1 MKTEVR
7 NLFIGFFF
15 HLLRC
20 ERLESFFLIDDVIR
34 KKRKMK
40 FKKIA
45 MLAATTF
52 AVFSAVPHISADT
65 NVQKVI
71 DETYVKPDYVLGYSL
86 DQSQIEQTLNL
97 LNYDSAKDKKEW
109 KTMTPDVYSSIMN
122 VANDDSLE
130 LYSSV
135 KLQKLGKNKALEVN
149 IVTPQ
154 NITKVTAD
162 MYRNAAATLGLE
174 HAQITVASPV
184 QVTGES
190 ALAGIYYSLEKNG
203 AKVSQE
209 IKDLA
214 QEELTTLSGIN
225 EENAGKKNFDADK
238 LNVSLTDI
246 KTAVANAKNNKKDL
260 SKDDIQKIVEETLK
274 NYKLDGAMSSKQIN
288 LIINF
293 AVNLSKSS
301 VVSNK
306 NFTKTLTDLKDSIV
320 DKAGDTFNNINL
332 NFDTNAILKDSGNF
346 FTNAWNAIAG
356 FFGAIWNAIVKFFSG
371 LVG

>member
-1 MKTEVR
+1 
-7 NLFIGFFF
+7 
-15 HLLRC
+15 
-20 ERLESFFLIDDVIR
+20 
-34 KKRKMK
+34 MK

-45 MLAATTF
+45 MLAATAF
-52 AVFSAVPHISADT
+52 AVFSAVPHVSADT

-97 LNYDSAKDKKEW
+97 LNYDSEKDKKEW

-135 KLQKLGKNKALEVN
+135 KIQKLGKTKPLEVN

-209 IKDLA
+209 SKNLA
-214 QEELTTLSGIN
+214 QEELTTLAGIN

-238 LNVSLTDI
+238 LNVALTDI

-288 LIINF
+288 LIVNF

-332 NFDTNAILKDSGNF
+332 NFDANAILKDSGNF
-346 FTNAWNAIAG
+346 FTNVWNAIAG
-356 FFGAIWNAIVKFFSG
+356 FFVGIWNAIVKFFS
-371 LVG
+371 

>member
-1 MKTEVR
+1 MK
-7 NLFIGFFF
+7 
-15 HLLRC
+15 LR
-20 ERLESFFLIDDVIR
+20 
-34 KKRKMK
+34 
-40 FKKIA
+40 KIA
-45 MLAATTF
+45 LFVASTVAL
-52 AVFSAVPHISADT
+52 FSGIPHVSADS

-86 DQSQIEQTLNL
+86 DQMQIEQTLNL
-97 LNYDSAKDKKEW
+97 LNYDSSKDKEEW
-109 KTMTPDVYSSIMN
+109 KTMTPEVYSSIMN

-135 KLQKLGKNKALEVN
+135 NIQKLGKNKPLEVN

-162 MYRNAAATLGLE
+162 MYRNAAVTLGLE
-174 HAQITVASPV
+174 HAQITVASPI

-209 IKDLA
+209 SKDLA
-214 QEELTTLSGIN
+214 QEELTTLAGIN

-238 LNVSLTDI
+238 LNVALTDI
-246 KTAVANAKNNKKDL
+246 KTAVANAKQNNQDL
-260 SKDDIQKIVEETLK
+260 SKDDIRKIVEETLK
-274 NYKLDGAMSSKQIN
+274 NYKLDTTVTGDQIN
-288 LIINF
+288 LIVNF

-301 VVSNK
+301 VISSK
-306 NFTKTLTDLKDSIV
+306 SFTKTLTDLKNSIV
-320 DKAGDTFNNINL
+320 DKAGDTFNNINI
-332 NFDTNAILKDSGNF
+332 NFDTDSILKDSGNF
-346 FTNAWNAIAG
+346 FTNVWNAIAG
-356 FFGAIWNAIVKFFSG
+356 FFGAIWDMIVKFFSS

>member
-1 MKTEVR
+1 
-7 NLFIGFFF
+7 
-15 HLLRC
+15 
-20 ERLESFFLIDDVIR
+20 
-34 KKRKMK
+34 MK

-97 LNYDSAKDKKEW
+97 LNYDSEKDKKEW

-135 KLQKLGKNKALEVN
+135 KIQKLGKNKALEVN

-209 IKDLA
+209 NKNLA
-214 QEELTTLSGIN
+214 QEELTTLAGIN
-225 EENAGKKNFDADK
+225 EENTGKKNFDADK
-238 LNVSLTDI
+238 LNVALTDI
-246 KTAVANAKNNKKDL
+246 KTAVANAKNNKQDL

-332 NFDTNAILKDSGNF
+332 NFDANAILKDSGNF
-346 FTNAWNAIAG
+346 FTNVWNAIAG
-356 FFGAIWNAIVKFFSG
+356 FFVGIWNAIVKFFS
-371 LVG
+371 

>member
-20 ERLESFFLIDDVIR
+20 DRLESFFLIDDVIR

-135 KLQKLGKNKALEVN
+135 KIQKLGKNKALEVN

-209 IKDLA
+209 SKNLA

-238 LNVSLTDI
+238 LNVALTDI

>member
-1 MKTEVR
+1 MK
-7 NLFIGFFF
+7 
-15 HLLRC
+15 LR
-20 ERLESFFLIDDVIR
+20 
-34 KKRKMK
+34 
-40 FKKIA
+40 KIA
-45 MLAATTF
+45 LFVASTVAL
-52 AVFSAVPHISADT
+52 FSGIPHVSADS

-86 DQSQIEQTLNL
+86 DQMQIEQTLNL
-97 LNYDSAKDKKEW
+97 LNYDSSKDKEEW
-109 KTMTPDVYSSIMN
+109 KTMTPEVYSSIMN

-135 KLQKLGKNKALEVN
+135 KIQKLGKNKPLEVN

-162 MYRNAAATLGLE
+162 MYRNAAVTLGLE
-174 HAQITVASPV
+174 HAQITVASPI

-209 IKDLA
+209 SKDLA
-214 QEELTTLSGIN
+214 QEELTTLAGIN

-238 LNVSLTDI
+238 LNVALTDI
-246 KTAVANAKNNKKDL
+246 KTAVANAKQNNQDL
-260 SKDDIQKIVEETLK
+260 SKDDIRKIVEETLK
-274 NYKLDGAMSSKQIN
+274 NYKLDTTVTGDQIN
-288 LIINF
+288 LIVNF

-301 VVSNK
+301 VISSK
-306 NFTKTLTDLKDSIV
+306 SFTKTLTDLKNSIV
-320 DKAGDTFNNINL
+320 DKAGDTFNNINI
-332 NFDTNAILKDSGNF
+332 NFDTDSILKDSGNF
-346 FTNAWNAIAG
+346 FTNVWNAIAG
-356 FFGAIWNAIVKFFSG
+356 FFGTIWDMIVKFFSS

>member
-1 MKTEVR
+1 
-7 NLFIGFFF
+7 
-15 HLLRC
+15 
-20 ERLESFFLIDDVIR
+20 
-34 KKRKMK
+34 MK

-135 KLQKLGKNKALEVN
+135 KIQKLGKNKALEVN

-209 IKDLA
+209 SKNLA
-214 QEELTTLSGIN
+214 QEELTTLAGIN
-225 EENAGKKNFDADK
+225 EENTGKKNFDADK
-238 LNVSLTDI
+238 LNVALTDI

-260 SKDDIQKIVEETLK
+260 SKDDIQKIVKETLK

-301 VVSNK
+301 VVSSK
-306 NFTKTLTDLKDSIV
+306 NFTKTLTDLKNSIV
-320 DKAGDTFNNINL
+320 DKAGDTFNNINI

-356 FFGAIWNAIVKFFSG
+356 FFGAIWDAIVKFFSG

>member
-1 MKTEVR
+1 
-7 NLFIGFFF
+7 
-15 HLLRC
+15 
-20 ERLESFFLIDDVIR
+20 
-34 KKRKMK
+34 
-40 FKKIA
+40 

-97 LNYDSAKDKKEW
+97 LNYDSEKDKKEW

-209 IKDLA
+209 NKNLA
-214 QEELTTLSGIN
+214 QEELTTLAGIN
-225 EENAGKKNFDADK
+225 EENTGKKNFDADK
-238 LNVSLTDI
+238 LNVALTDI
-246 KTAVANAKNNKKDL
+246 KTAVANAKNNKQDL

-332 NFDTNAILKDSGNF
+332 NFDANSILKDSGNF
-346 FTNAWNAIAG
+346 FTNVWNAIAG

>member
-1 MKTEVR
+1 
-7 NLFIGFFF
+7 
-15 HLLRC
+15 
-20 ERLESFFLIDDVIR
+20 
-34 KKRKMK
+34 MK

-97 LNYDSAKDKKEW
+97 LNYDSEKDKKEW

-209 IKDLA
+209 SKNLA
-214 QEELTTLSGIN
+214 QEELTTLAGIN

-238 LNVSLTDI
+238 LNVALTDI
-246 KTAVANAKNNKKDL
+246 KTAVANAKNNKQDL

-301 VVSNK
+301 VVSSK

-346 FTNAWNAIAG
+346 FTNAWSAIAG
-356 FFGAIWNAIVKFFSG
+356 FFVGIWNAIVKFFSG

>member
-1 MKTEVR
+1 
-7 NLFIGFFF
+7 
-15 HLLRC
+15 
-20 ERLESFFLIDDVIR
+20 
-34 KKRKMK
+34 
-40 FKKIA
+40 

-109 KTMTPDVYSSIMN
+109 KTMTPEIYSSIMN

-135 KLQKLGKNKALEVN
+135 KIQKLGKNKALEVN

-209 IKDLA
+209 NKNLA
-214 QEELTTLSGIN
+214 QEELTTLAGIN
-225 EENAGKKNFDADK
+225 EENTGKKNFDADK
-238 LNVSLTDI
+238 LNVALTDI

-332 NFDTNAILKDSGNF
+332 NFDANSILKDSGNF
-346 FTNAWNAIAG
+346 FTNVWNAIAG

>member
-1 MKTEVR
+1 MK
-7 NLFIGFFF
+7 
-15 HLLRC
+15 LR
-20 ERLESFFLIDDVIR
+20 
-34 KKRKMK
+34 
-40 FKKIA
+40 KIA
-45 MLAATTF
+45 LFVASTVAL
-52 AVFSAVPHISADT
+52 FSGIPHVSADS

-86 DQSQIEQTLNL
+86 DQMQIEQTLNL
-97 LNYDSAKDKKEW
+97 LNYDSSKDKEEW
-109 KTMTPDVYSSIMN
+109 KTMTPEVYSSIMN

-135 KLQKLGKNKALEVN
+135 KIQKLGKNKPLEVN

-162 MYRNAAATLGLE
+162 MYRNAAVTLGLE
-174 HAQITVASPV
+174 HAQITVASPI

-209 IKDLA
+209 SKDLA
-214 QEELTTLSGIN
+214 QEELTTLAGIN

-238 LNVSLTDI
+238 LNVALTDI
-246 KTAVANAKNNKKDL
+246 KTAVANAKQNNQDL
-260 SKDDIQKIVEETLK
+260 SKDDIRKIVEETLK
-274 NYKLDGAMSSKQIN
+274 NYKLDTTVTGDQIN
-288 LIINF
+288 LIVNF

-301 VVSNK
+301 VISRK
-306 NFTKTLTDLKDSIV
+306 SFTKTLTDLKNSIV
-320 DKAGDTFNNINL
+320 DKAGDTFNNINI
-332 NFDTNAILKDSGNF
+332 NFDTDSILKDSGNF
-346 FTNAWNAIAG
+346 FTNVWNAIAG
-356 FFGAIWNAIVKFFSG
+356 FFGAIWDMIVKFFSS

>member
-1 MKTEVR
+1 MK
-7 NLFIGFFF
+7 
-15 HLLRC
+15 LR
-20 ERLESFFLIDDVIR
+20 
-34 KKRKMK
+34 
-40 FKKIA
+40 KIA
-45 MLAATTF
+45 LFVASTVAL
-52 AVFSAVPHISADT
+52 FSGIPHVSADT

-86 DQSQIEQTLNL
+86 DQSQIEQTLSL
-97 LNYDSAKDKKEW
+97 LNYDSSKDKEEW
-109 KTMTPDVYSSIMN
+109 KTMTPEVYSSIMN

-135 KLQKLGKNKALEVN
+135 KIQKLGKNKALEVN

-162 MYRNAAATLGLE
+162 MYRNAAVTLGLE

-209 IKDLA
+209 SKDLA
-214 QEELTTLSGIN
+214 QEELKTLSGIN

-238 LNVSLTDI
+238 LTDI
-246 KTAVANAKNNKKDL
+246 KTAVANAKNNKQDL

-332 NFDTNAILKDSGNF
+332 NFDANAILKDSGNF
-346 FTNAWNAIAG
+346 FTNVWNAIAG
-356 FFGAIWNAIVKFFSG
+356 FFVGIWNAIVKFFSG

>member
-1 MKTEVR
+1 MWEAWD
-7 NLFIGFFF
+7 
-15 HLLRC
+15 
-20 ERLESFFLIDDVIR
+20 FFLIDDVIR

-135 KLQKLGKNKALEVN
+135 KIQKLGKNKALEVN

-209 IKDLA
+209 SKNLA
-214 QEELTTLSGIN
+214 QEELTTLAGIN
-225 EENAGKKNFDADK
+225 EENTGKKNFDADK
-238 LNVSLTDI
+238 LNVALTDI

-260 SKDDIQKIVEETLK
+260 SKDDIQKIVKETLK

-332 NFDTNAILKDSGNF
+332 NFDANAILKDSGNF
-346 FTNAWNAIAG
+346 FTNVWNAIAG
-356 FFGAIWNAIVKFFSG
+356 FFVGIWNAIVKFFSG

>member
-1 MKTEVR
+1 MW
-7 NLFIGFFF
+7 
-15 HLLRC
+15 
-20 ERLESFFLIDDVIR
+20 ESWEFFLIDDVIR

-97 LNYDSAKDKKEW
+97 LNYDSEKDKKEW

-203 AKVSQE
+203 AKVPQE
-209 IKDLA
+209 SKNLA
-214 QEELTTLSGIN
+214 QEELTTLAGIN

-238 LNVSLTDI
+238 LNVALTDI

>member
-1 MKTEVR
+1 MK
-7 NLFIGFFF
+7 
-15 HLLRC
+15 LR
-20 ERLESFFLIDDVIR
+20 
-34 KKRKMK
+34 
-40 FKKIA
+40 KIA
-45 MLAATTF
+45 LFVASTVAL
-52 AVFSAVPHISADT
+52 FSGIPHVSADS

-86 DQSQIEQTLNL
+86 DQMQIEQTLNL
-97 LNYDSAKDKKEW
+97 LNYDSSKDKEEW
-109 KTMTPDVYSSIMN
+109 KTMTPEVYSSIMN

-135 KLQKLGKNKALEVN
+135 KIQKLGKNKPLEVN

-162 MYRNAAATLGLE
+162 MYRNAAVTLGLE
-174 HAQITVASPV
+174 HAQITVASPI

-209 IKDLA
+209 SKDLA
-214 QEELTTLSGIN
+214 QEELTTLAGIN

-238 LNVSLTDI
+238 LNVALTDI
-246 KTAVANAKNNKKDL
+246 KTAVANAKQNNQDL
-260 SKDDIQKIVEETLK
+260 SKDNIRKIVEETLK
-274 NYKLDGAMSSKQIN
+274 NYKLDTTVTGDQIN
-288 LIINF
+288 LIVNF

-301 VVSNK
+301 VISSK
-306 NFTKTLTDLKDSIV
+306 SFTKTLTDLKNSIV
-320 DKAGDTFNNINL
+320 DKAGDTFNNINI
-332 NFDTNAILKDSGNF
+332 NFDTDSILKDSGNF
-346 FTNAWNAIAG
+346 FTNVWNAIAG
-356 FFGAIWNAIVKFFSG
+356 FFGAIWDMIVKFFSS

>member
-45 MLAATTF
+45 MLAATTS

-135 KLQKLGKNKALEVN
+135 KIQKLGKNKALEVN

-209 IKDLA
+209 SKNLA

-238 LNVSLTDI
+238 LNVALTDI

>member
-1 MKTEVR
+1 MK
-7 NLFIGFFF
+7 
-15 HLLRC
+15 LR
-20 ERLESFFLIDDVIR
+20 
-34 KKRKMK
+34 
-40 FKKIA
+40 KIA
-45 MLAATTF
+45 LFVASTVAL
-52 AVFSAVPHISADT
+52 FSGIPHVSADT

-86 DQSQIEQTLNL
+86 DQSQIEQTLSL
-97 LNYDSAKDKKEW
+97 LNYDSSKDKEEW
-109 KTMTPDVYSSIMN
+109 KTMTPEIYSSIMN

-135 KLQKLGKNKALEVN
+135 KIQKLGKNKALEVN

-209 IKDLA
+209 SKNLA
-214 QEELTTLSGIN
+214 QEELTTLAGIN

-238 LNVSLTDI
+238 LNVALTDI

-301 VVSNK
+301 VVRNK

>member
-1 MKTEVR
+1 
-7 NLFIGFFF
+7 
-15 HLLRC
+15 
-20 ERLESFFLIDDVIR
+20 
-34 KKRKMK
+34 MK

-86 DQSQIEQTLNL
+86 DQSQIDQTLNL
-97 LNYDSAKDKKEW
+97 LNYDSVKDKKEW
-109 KTMTPDVYSSIMN
+109 KTMTPEIYSSIMN

-135 KLQKLGKNKALEVN
+135 KIQKLGKNKALEVN

-209 IKDLA
+209 SKNLA
-214 QEELTTLSGIN
+214 QEELTTLAGIN
-225 EENAGKKNFDADK
+225 EENTGKKNFDADK
-238 LNVSLTDI
+238 LNVALTDI

-332 NFDTNAILKDSGNF
+332 NFDANAILKDSGNF
-346 FTNAWNAIAG
+346 FTNVWNAIAG
-356 FFGAIWNAIVKFFSG
+356 FFVGIWNAIVKFFS
-371 LVG
+371 

>member
-1 MKTEVR
+1 
-7 NLFIGFFF
+7 
-15 HLLRC
+15 
-20 ERLESFFLIDDVIR
+20 
-34 KKRKMK
+34 
-40 FKKIA
+40 

-109 KTMTPDVYSSIMN
+109 KAMTPDVYSSIMN

-209 IKDLA
+209 SKNLA

-238 LNVSLTDI
+238 LNVALTDI

>member
-1 MKTEVR
+1 
-7 NLFIGFFF
+7 
-15 HLLRC
+15 
-20 ERLESFFLIDDVIR
+20 
-34 KKRKMK
+34 MK

-97 LNYDSAKDKKEW
+97 LNYDSEKDKKEW

-135 KLQKLGKNKALEVN
+135 KLQKLGKNKPLEVN

-203 AKVSQE
+203 AKVPQE
-209 IKDLA
+209 SKNLA
-214 QEELTTLSGIN
+214 QEELTTLARIN
-225 EENAGKKNFDADK
+225 EENVGKKNFDADK
-238 LNVSLTDI
+238 LNVALTDI
-246 KTAVANAKNNKKDL
+246 KTAVANTKNNKQDL
-260 SKDDIQKIVEETLK
+260 SKDDIQKIVKETLK

-293 AVNLSKSS
+293 AVNLSKSN

-332 NFDTNAILKDSGNF
+332 NFDANAILKDSGNF
-346 FTNAWNAIAG
+346 FTNVWNAIAG
-356 FFGAIWNAIVKFFSG
+356 FFVGIWNAIVKFFS
-371 LVG
+371 

>member
-1 MKTEVR
+1 
-7 NLFIGFFF
+7 
-15 HLLRC
+15 
-20 ERLESFFLIDDVIR
+20 
-34 KKRKMK
+34 
-40 FKKIA
+40 

-86 DQSQIEQTLNL
+86 DQSQIDQTLNL
-97 LNYDSAKDKKEW
+97 LNYDSVKDKKEW
-109 KTMTPDVYSSIMN
+109 KTMTPEIYSSIMN

-135 KLQKLGKNKALEVN
+135 KIQKLGKNKALEVN

-209 IKDLA
+209 SKNLA
-214 QEELTTLSGIN
+214 QEELTTLAGIN
-225 EENAGKKNFDADK
+225 EENTGKKNFDADK
-238 LNVSLTDI
+238 LNVALTDI

-332 NFDTNAILKDSGNF
+332 NFDANAILKDSGNF
-346 FTNAWNAIAG
+346 FTNVWNAIAG
-356 FFGAIWNAIVKFFSG
+356 FFVGIWNAIVKFFS
-371 LVG
+371 

>member
-1 MKTEVR
+1 MASFFISCDVR
-7 NLFIGFFF
+7 G
-15 HLLRC
+15 LR
-20 ERLESFFLIDDVIR
+20 FFLIDDVIR

-135 KLQKLGKNKALEVN
+135 KIQKLGKNKALEVN

-209 IKDLA
+209 NKNLA
-214 QEELTTLSGIN
+214 QEELTTLAGIN
-225 EENAGKKNFDADK
+225 EENTGKKNFDADK
-238 LNVSLTDI
+238 LNVALTDI
-246 KTAVANAKNNKKDL
+246 KTAVANAKNNKQDL

-356 FFGAIWNAIVKFFSG
+356 FFGAIWDAIVKFFSG

>member
-1 MKTEVR
+1 
-7 NLFIGFFF
+7 
-15 HLLRC
+15 
-20 ERLESFFLIDDVIR
+20 
-34 KKRKMK
+34 MK

-45 MLAATTF
+45 MLAASAF
-52 AVFSAVPHISADT
+52 AVFSVVPHVSADT

-97 LNYDSAKDKKEW
+97 LNYDSEKDKKEW

-135 KLQKLGKNKALEVN
+135 KLQKLGKNKPLEVN

-203 AKVSQE
+203 AKVPQE
-209 IKDLA
+209 SKNLA
-214 QEELTTLSGIN
+214 QEELTTLAGIN
-225 EENAGKKNFDADK
+225 KENAGKKNFDADK
-238 LNVSLTDI
+238 LNVALTDI
-246 KTAVANAKNNKKDL
+246 KTVVANAKNNKQDL
-260 SKDDIQKIVEETLK
+260 GKDDIQKIVEETLK

-293 AVNLSKSS
+293 AVNLSKSN

-332 NFDTNAILKDSGNF
+332 NFDANPIMKDSVNF
-346 FTNAWNAIAG
+346 FTNVWNAIAG
-356 FFGAIWNAIVKFFSG
+356 FFVGIWNAIVKFFSG

>member
-1 MKTEVR
+1 MW
-7 NLFIGFFF
+7 
-15 HLLRC
+15 
-20 ERLESFFLIDDVIR
+20 ESWEFFLIDDVIR

-109 KTMTPDVYSSIMN
+109 KTMTPEIYSSIMN

-135 KLQKLGKNKALEVN
+135 KIQKLGKNKALEVN

-209 IKDLA
+209 SKNLA

-238 LNVSLTDI
+238 LNVALTDI

-332 NFDTNAILKDSGNF
+332 NFDANSILKDSGNF
-346 FTNAWNAIAG
+346 FTNVWNAIAG

>member
-1 MKTEVR
+1 MMK
-7 NLFIGFFF
+7 I
-15 HLLRC
+15 
-20 ERLESFFLIDDVIR
+20 
-34 KKRKMK
+34 
-40 FKKIA
+40 KKIA
-45 MLAATTF
+45 LFVTTTLALFT
-52 AVFSAVPHISADT
+52 AVPRVSADS

-86 DQSQIEQTLNL
+86 DQSQIEQTLSL
-97 LNYDSAKDKKEW
+97 LNYDSSKDKEW
-109 KTMTPDVYSSIMN
+109 KTMTPEVYSSIMN

-135 KLQKLGKNKALEVN
+135 KIQKLGKNKPLEVN

-162 MYRNAAATLGLE
+162 MYRNAAVTLGLQ
-174 HAQITVASPV
+174 HAQITVASPI

-209 IKDLA
+209 SKDLA
-214 QEELTTLSGIN
+214 QEELKTLSGIN

-238 LNVSLTDI
+238 LNVALTDI
-246 KTAVANAKNNKKDL
+246 KTAVANAKQNNQDL
-260 SKDDIQKIVEETLK
+260 SKDDIRKIVEETLK
-274 NYKLDGAMSSKQIN
+274 NYKLDTTVTSDQIN
-288 LIINF
+288 LIVNF

-301 VVSNK
+301 VISSK
-306 NFTKTLTDLKDSIV
+306 SFTKTLSDLKDSIV

-356 FFGAIWNAIVKFFSG
+356 FFVAIWNAIVKFFSG

>member
-149 IVTPQ
+149 IVIPQ

-209 IKDLA
+209 SKDLA

-238 LNVSLTDI
+238 LNVALTDI

-293 AVNLSKSS
+293 AVNLSKSN

>member
-1 MKTEVR
+1 
-7 NLFIGFFF
+7 
-15 HLLRC
+15 
-20 ERLESFFLIDDVIR
+20 
-34 KKRKMK
+34 MK

-45 MLAATTF
+45 MLAATAF
-52 AVFSAVPHISADT
+52 AVFSAVPHVSADT

-97 LNYDSAKDKKEW
+97 LNYDSEKDKKEW

-135 KLQKLGKNKALEVN
+135 KIQKLGKTKPLEVN

-209 IKDLA
+209 SKNLA
-214 QEELTTLSGIN
+214 QEELTTLAGIN

-238 LNVSLTDI
+238 LNVALTDI

-288 LIINF
+288 LIVNF
-293 AVNLSKSS
+293 AVNISKSS

-332 NFDTNAILKDSGNF
+332 NFDANAILKDSGNF
-346 FTNAWNAIAG
+346 FTNVWNAIAG
-356 FFGAIWNAIVKFFSG
+356 FFVGIWNAIVKFFS
-371 LVG
+371 